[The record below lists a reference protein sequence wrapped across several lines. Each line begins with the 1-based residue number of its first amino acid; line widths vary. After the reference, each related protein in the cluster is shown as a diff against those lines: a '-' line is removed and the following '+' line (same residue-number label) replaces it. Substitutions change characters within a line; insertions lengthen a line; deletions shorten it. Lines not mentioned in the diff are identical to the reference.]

1 MCEFYICDTK
11 LYLLWVVIFYY
22 IIFKEENEI
31 FHFKLRLMWDLKAKA
46 LFHLVEFVLSNE
58 RIASNEGR
66 MIMVNVTRR

>member
-11 LYLLWVVIFYY
+11 LYLLCVVIFYY